1 LRNPEGRTFSD
12 LRSEFPRSEFW
23 RHLFCAAGLFA
34 RKKKIKGDENMS
46 NEQVM
51 KTVTKY
57 TGSHAAPRNR
67 KQRLDASTKNKKKT
81 KNKNKNPTTTTGNER
96 EAIKNTD

>member
-1 LRNPEGRTFSD
+1 
-12 LRSEFPRSEFW
+12 
-23 RHLFCAAGLFA
+23 
-34 RKKKIKGDENMS
+34 MS

-81 KNKNKNPTTTTGNER
+81 KNKKNPDNNNRER
-96 EAIKNTD
+96 KGSNQKYRLKQKWAQIC

>member
-1 LRNPEGRTFSD
+1 
-12 LRSEFPRSEFW
+12 
-23 RHLFCAAGLFA
+23 
-34 RKKKIKGDENMS
+34 MS

-67 KQRLDASTKNKKKT
+67 KQRLDASTKNQT
-81 KNKNKNPTTTTGNER
+81 KNKKQKKNPTTTTGNER